1 MYSLA
6 ALAKNPLYAAKSGVG
21 VNVVRP
27 LEVRILH
34 QHPYILYV
42 PPPSTCTTKAR
53 PWYYVLSISITQYF
67 KSCDFTN

>member
-27 LEVRILH
+27 LEVRNSSPASVH
-34 QHPYILYV
+34 TV
-42 PPPSTCTTKAR
+42 RTTTAR
-53 PWYYVLSISITQYF
+53 PWYYVVSF
-67 KSCDFTN
+67 